1 MVKNEKRISDL
12 KSELRGEE
20 EDKILSAIENLRREK
35 PFRGAIE
42 LLAETHYA
50 SSNPRVRD
58 AIEKFLN
65 DLKEPSLAPDII
77 NLIDRFE
84 PGETRTA
91 LIASC
96 WQSGT
101 DYSPFIEY
109 FVKWSMSG
117 DYGTILECLTVI
129 EQWAPSLSDSDKRV
143 FTEILGPEKDPVS
156 EADPLLNEIRLLLRG

>member
-1 MVKNEKRISDL
+1 MLKNDKRVSDL
-12 KSELRGEE
+12 KAELTGKD
-20 EDKILSAIENLRREK
+20 EDKILSAIENLRGEK

-42 LLAETHYA
+42 LLAEIHSA
-50 SSNPRVRD
+50 GGNHLVRE
-58 AIEKFLN
+58 AIEKFMN

-77 NLIDRFE
+77 NLIDRIE

-91 LIASC
+91 FIASC

-129 EQWAPSLSDSDKRV
+129 EQWAPSLPASDKKR
-143 FTEILGPEKDPVS
+143 FAEILGPEKNRDNQS
-156 EADPLLNEIRLLLRG
+156 DQLLNEIRLLLIR